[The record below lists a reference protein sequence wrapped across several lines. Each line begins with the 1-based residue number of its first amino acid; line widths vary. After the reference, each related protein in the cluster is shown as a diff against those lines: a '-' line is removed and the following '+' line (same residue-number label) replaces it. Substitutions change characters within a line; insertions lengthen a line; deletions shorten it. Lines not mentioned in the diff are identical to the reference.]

1 MSELDYLTSQ
11 VKRHRISRRDFLG
24 RASALGLTLAAAGSL
39 YSNTL
44 KAATPN
50 KGGTLR
56 IGVNGGETSDSLD
69 PTTYGTQV
77 HLPLSRA
84 WADQLVQVSPDDGS
98 PIPGL
103 AESWEPSD
111 DVKTWTFKIRKGV
124 VFHNGK
130 ELDANDCALTLKR
143 HSAPDSVSGALGLF
157 KGFESIE
164 AAGDSL
170 VCKLTSANADLPLF
184 FTDYH
189 LQMQPNGGNDGG
201 DAGIG
206 TGPYV
211 VQVAEHGVRYELTK
225 NPNYWREDSHFEAVE
240 ILILNDETARMAAL
254 QSGQVD
260 LVNRVPPRTA
270 GLLKQNPGIVI
281 ENIGGRGHYVFIAH
295 CNTAPF
301 DNADLRM
308 ALKLAVDREALVA
321 NILQGY
327 GTVGNDFPINKAYDL
342 FPSGIEQRTYDPDK
356 AAFHYKKSGYSG
368 SVLLR
373 TSDAAFPGAV
383 DATILYQQQAAKAGI
398 PIEIQQEP
406 SDGYWENVWNVQPFS
421 ASYWG
426 GRPTQD
432 QMYSTAYLSTAD
444 WNDTR
449 FLRPDFDK
457 IIDAA
462 RGELDRGKRAELY
475 AEAARMVRDEGGLIL
490 PMFNDWVD
498 GRSAKLEGYIK
509 DPSFE
514 MSAGYASR
522 RCWFA
527 A

>member
-39 YSNTL
+39 YATAL

-77 HLPLSRA
+77 HLPLSRS
-84 WADQLVQVSPDDGS
+84 WADQLVTVSPDDGS
-98 PIPGL
+98 PVPSL
-103 AESWEPSD
+103 AESWEASD
-111 DVKTWTFKIRKGV
+111 DVKTWIFKIRKGV
-124 VFHNGK
+124 TFHNGK
-130 ELDANDCALTLKR
+130 ELDANDCAQTLKR
-143 HSAPDSVSGALGLF
+143 HSAPESVSGALGLF
-157 KGFESIE
+157 TGFESIE
-164 AAGDSL
+164 AVDDT
-170 VCKLTSANADLPLF
+170 VVVKLTGPNADLPLF
-184 FTDYH
+184 FTIYH
-189 LQMQPNGGNDGG
+189 LQMQPNGGYDAP

-206 TGPYV
+206 TGPYT

-225 NPNYWREDSHFEAVE
+225 NANYWGNDSHFDAVE

-270 GLLKQNPGIVI
+270 ALLERSGIVI
-281 ENIGGRGHYVFIAH
+281 ENVGGRGHYVFIMH

-301 DNADLRM
+301 DNNDLRM
-308 ALKLAVDREALVA
+308 ALKLAIDREAMV
-321 NILQGY
+321 NTVLQGY
-327 GTVGNDFPINKAYDL
+327 GTVGNDFPINQAYDL

-356 AAFHYKKSGYSG
+356 AAFHYKKSGHSG
-368 SVLLR
+368 SILLR

-398 PIEIQQEP
+398 TLEIQQEP
-406 SDGYWENVWNVQPFS
+406 GDGYWENVWNVQPFS

-432 QMYSTAYLSTAD
+432 QMYSTAYVSTAD

-457 IIDAA
+457 IIDEA
-462 RGELDRGKRAELY
+462 RGELDRGRRAELY
-475 AEAARMVRDEGGLIL
+475 AEAGRMVRDEGGLIL

-514 MSAGYASR
+514 MSGGYASR

-527 A
+527 

>member
-1 MSELDYLTSQ
+1 LTSQ

-24 RASALGLTLAAAGSL
+24 RASALGLTLAAAGTL
-39 YSNTL
+39 YSTAL

-84 WADQLVQVSPDDGS
+84 WADQLVQVSADDGS

-124 VFHNGK
+124 VFHDGK
-130 ELDANDCALTLKR
+130 ELTAEDCAQTLKR
-143 HSAPDSVSGALGLF
+143 HSAPASVSGALGLF

-164 AAGDSL
+164 AQGDS
-170 VCKLTSANADLPLF
+170 VVIKLTAPNADLPLF

-189 LQMQPNGGNDGG
+189 LQMQPNGGFDAP

-206 TGPYV
+206 TGPYMV
-211 VQVAEHGVRYELTK
+211 EVAEHGVRYEMKK
-225 NPNYWREDSHFEAVE
+225 NPNYWREDSHFAEVE

-270 GLLKQNPGIVI
+270 GLLKQNPNIVI
-281 ENIGGRGHYVFIAH
+281 ENIGGRGHYVFIMH

-301 DNADLRM
+301 DNNDLRM
-308 ALKLAVDREALVA
+308 ALKHAINREEMVEK
-321 NILQGY
+321 ILFGN
-327 GTVGNDFPINKAYDL
+327 GSTGNDSPINSSYPL
-342 FPSGIEQRTYDPDK
+342 FSDDIEQRVYDPDK
-356 AAFHYKKSGYSG
+356 AAAYFKKSGHSG
-368 SVLLR
+368 AVVLR
-373 TSDAAFPGAV
+373 TSDNSFPGAL
-383 DATILYQQQAAKAGI
+383 DASQLFQASAKAAGI
-398 PIEIQQEP
+398 DLQIKREP
-406 SDGYWENVWNVQPFS
+406 NDGYWSDVWNKQPFCT
-421 ASYWG
+421 SYWG

-432 QMYSTAYLSTAD
+432 AMFATAYLSTAD

-449 FLRPDFDK
+449 FLREDFDK
-457 IIDAA
+457 MVFAA
-462 RGELDRGKRAELY
+462 RAEKD
-475 AEAARMVRDEGGLIL
+475 EATRRQMYRDMSVLIRDEGGLIC
-490 PMFNDWVD
+490 PMFNNFIDATSNRVAGWAPTKGFELMNFTAPMKMWVV
-498 GRSAKLEGYIK
+498 
-509 DPSFE
+509 
-514 MSAGYASR
+514 
-522 RCWFA
+522 
-527 A
+527 